1 LVPAVV
7 VMVVAMAADP
17 AVTGLE
23 MVDMA
28 AVTVVAM
35 AADPAVTGPEMVD
48 MAAVTVVAMAA
59 DPVVTALDKVARL
72 KAVVEGIVR
81 ALARV
86 PVETA
91 ERLVIVGT
99 PVE

>member
-1 LVPAVV
+1 MVPAVV
-7 VMVVAMAADP
+7 DMAADP
-17 AVTGLE
+17 AVTELE

-35 AADPAVTGPEMVD
+35 AADPAVTGPEMV
-48 MAAVTVVAMAA
+48 AMAA
-59 DPVVTALDKVARL
+59 DPVVTVVTALDKVARL

>member
-1 LVPAVV
+1 MVPAVV
-7 VMVVAMAADP
+7 DMAADP

-35 AADPAVTGPEMVD
+35 AADPVVT
-48 MAAVTVVAMAA
+48 
-59 DPVVTALDKVARL
+59 VVTALDKVARL

>member
-1 LVPAVV
+1 MVPAVV
-7 VMVVAMAADP
+7 VMVVDMAADP
-17 AVTGLE
+17 VVT
-23 MVDMA
+23 
-28 AVTVVAM
+28 
-35 AADPAVTGPEMVD
+35 
-48 MAAVTVVAMAA
+48 
-59 DPVVTALDKVARL
+59 VVTALDKVARL

>member
-1 LVPAVV
+1 VDLVLVPAVV
-7 VMVVAMAADP
+7 VMVV
-17 AVTGLE
+17 
-23 MVDMA
+23 
-28 AVTVVAM
+28 
-35 AADPAVTGPEMVD
+35 
-48 MAAVTVVAMAA
+48 
-59 DPVVTALDKVARL
+59 TAPDKVARL

>member
-1 LVPAVV
+1 MVPAVV

-35 AADPAVTGPEMVD
+35 AADPVVT
-48 MAAVTVVAMAA
+48 
-59 DPVVTALDKVARL
+59 VVTALDKVARL

>member
-1 LVPAVV
+1 MVPAVV

-28 AVTVVAM
+28 AVT
-35 AADPAVTGPEMVD
+35 GPEMVD

-59 DPVVTALDKVARL
+59 DPVVTVVTALDKVARL